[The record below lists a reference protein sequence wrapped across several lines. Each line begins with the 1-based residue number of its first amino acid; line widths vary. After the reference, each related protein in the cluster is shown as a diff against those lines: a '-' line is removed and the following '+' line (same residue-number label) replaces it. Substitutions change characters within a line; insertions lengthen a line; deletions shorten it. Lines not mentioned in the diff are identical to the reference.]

1 LEQGPKLIE
10 ITPLIGMVLLL
21 LIFFM
26 LTSSSVMYPGIRVN
40 LPRVVTGESGK
51 YQNLEVVISKENAIY
66 INNSAI
72 TAQDLKTLLRQVV
85 GAKGSV
91 LIKADKRASLGK
103 IVEIWDACRYSG
115 ITQVNIATNQE

>member
-1 LEQGPKLIE
+1 MEQGSKLTD

-40 LPRVVTGESGK
+40 LPRVVTSEAGR
-51 YQNLEVVISKENAIY
+51 YQNLELVMSNENAVY
-66 INNSAI
+66 INGSVI
-72 TAQDLKTLLRQVV
+72 TTQELKTLLRQVAGV
-85 GAKGSV
+85 KGSV
-91 LIKADKRASLGK
+91 LIKADKRASLGR
-103 IVEIWDACRYSG
+103 IVEIWDLCRYLG